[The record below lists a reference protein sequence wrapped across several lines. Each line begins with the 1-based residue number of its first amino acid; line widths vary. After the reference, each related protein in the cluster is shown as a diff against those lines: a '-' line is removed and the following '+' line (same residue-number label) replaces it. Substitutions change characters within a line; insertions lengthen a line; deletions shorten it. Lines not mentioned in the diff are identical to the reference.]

1 MDHGVVVLKPGKE
14 RAVRLGHPWIFSG
27 AIAKEPSGSASGHLV
42 DILDS
47 KKTFLARGYFNPLS
61 QIRVRILTTDQTQ
74 MIDSNFIKNRIRN
87 SIDRRARIFEG
98 GHTNCARLVA
108 HESDLLPGLIV
119 DRYGDW
125 VVFQIVTA
133 GMEIWRKEII
143 EALIEICKPAGVY
156 ERSDDAVRD
165 KEGLTMRNELVF
177 GKNEP
182 SLVPVVENGMKL
194 LVDISHGHKTGFYLD
209 QRDNRALIRDYSAGL
224 AVLNCFSFTG
234 GFSVAAMMGGAKN
247 VISVDESTPAL
258 DIAAQ
263 NLSNNGFKLPK
274 ENFIKADVFQYL
286 RNLKS
291 SGQTFDLIVLDPPK
305 FASSSAQLDRAC
317 RGYKDLNLIAM
328 QLLRE
333 GGMLATFSCSGLISR
348 DLFQKVVFGASVDA
362 GAQMQ
367 IIRHLSQSEC
377 HPTLLTFPES
387 LYLKGFLLRKI

>member
-1 MDHGVVVLKPGKE
+1 MKHGVVVLKPGKE

-27 AIAKEPSGSASGHLV
+27 AIAKEPIGGERGQLV

-74 MIDSNFIKNRIRN
+74 MIDSEFIKNRIKS
-87 SIDRRARIFEG
+87 SIDRRSRIFMG
-98 GHTNCARLVA
+98 GATNCARLVA

-125 VVFQIVTA
+125 IVFQIVTA
-133 GMEIWRKEII
+133 GMEVWRQEII
-143 EALIEICKPAGVY
+143 EALVDLCKPVGVY
-156 ERSDDAVRD
+156 ERSDDAVRE
-165 KEGLTMRNELVF
+165 KEGLAMRSELVF
-177 GKNEP
+177 GKGYDSP
-182 SLVPVVENGMKL
+182 VPILENGMKL
-194 LVDISHGHKTGFYLD
+194 LVDIASGHKTGFYLD
-209 QRDNRALIRDYSAGL
+209 QRDNRALIRDYSSDL

-247 VISVDESTPAL
+247 VVSVDESAPAL
-258 DIAAQ
+258 DIAEK
-263 NLSNNGFKLPK
+263 NLSNNGFKIPK
-274 ENFIKADVFQYL
+274 DNFVKADVFQFL
-286 RNLKS
+286 RDLKS
-291 SGQTFDLIVLDPPK
+291 RGQSFDLIVLDPPK
-305 FASSSAQLDRAC
+305 FASSNAQLDRAC
-317 RGYKDLNLIAM
+317 RGYKDLNLVAM
-328 QLLRE
+328 QLLRV

-362 GAQMQ
+362 GARMQ

>member
-1 MDHGVVVLKPGKE
+1 
-14 RAVRLGHPWIFSG
+14 
-27 AIAKEPSGSASGHLV
+27 
-42 DILDS
+42 
-47 KKTFLARGYFNPLS
+47 
-61 QIRVRILTTDQTQ
+61 
-74 MIDSNFIKNRIRN
+74 
-87 SIDRRARIFEG
+87 
-98 GHTNCARLVA
+98 VA

-125 VVFQIVTA
+125 IVFQIVTA
-133 GMEIWRKEII
+133 GMEVWRKEII
-143 EALIEICKPAGVY
+143 EALIEICKPVGVY

-165 KEGLTMRNELVF
+165 KEGLAMRSELVF
-177 GKNEP
+177 GNSDP
-182 SLVPVVENGMKL
+182 SLIPVVENGMKL

-263 NLSNNGFKLPK
+263 NLSNNGFEIPK
-274 ENFIKADVFQYL
+274 EKFIKADVFQFL